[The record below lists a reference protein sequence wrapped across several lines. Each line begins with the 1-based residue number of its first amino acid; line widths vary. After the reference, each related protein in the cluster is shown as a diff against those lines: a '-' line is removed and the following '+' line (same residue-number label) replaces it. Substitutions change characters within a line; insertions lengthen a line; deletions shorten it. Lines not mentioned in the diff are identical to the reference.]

1 MKLKRR
7 LERGV
12 NGIKLRYKYMS
23 CEVEVLDESELLIRN
38 DRIWLPTTLW
48 LRPKTVKL
56 KR

>member
-12 NGIKLRYKYMS
+12 NGISSATQYMS

-38 DRIWLPTTLW
+38 DRIFGC
-48 LRPKTVKL
+48 RQHFG
-56 KR
+56 